1 MINLLPTEHKKQ
13 IRAAR
18 VNVVLVRYNVL
29 IIASAIFL
37 ASATGFAYF
46 FLVNSKQ
53 LAENTIQENAS
64 KEGSYAE
71 IKTKADAFKS
81 ELASAKSILD
91 SQTSYAKAA
100 LAISRLLPEGTSI
113 DKLEINEQ
121 SFATPLLLTV
131 NIRDEQAAAQLLKS
145 FSSSPLFS
153 NVAKGKISIG
163 TGQYPYAMELTI
175 TMSKAAAQ

>member
-18 VNVVLVRYNVL
+18 VNVVLVRYNVIFL
-29 IIASAIFL
+29 ATVVFL

-53 LAENTIQENAS
+53 LAENTIAENAS

-71 IKTKADAFKS
+71 IKTKADAFKA

-100 LAISRLLPEGTSI
+100 LVISSLLPEGTSI
-113 DKLEINEQ
+113 DKLELNEK
-121 SFATPLLLTV
+121 SFASPLLLTV

-145 FSSSPLFS
+145 FTSSPLFS
-153 NVAKGKISIG
+153 NVTKGKISIG
-163 TGQYPYAMELTI
+163 TDQYPYTMELTV